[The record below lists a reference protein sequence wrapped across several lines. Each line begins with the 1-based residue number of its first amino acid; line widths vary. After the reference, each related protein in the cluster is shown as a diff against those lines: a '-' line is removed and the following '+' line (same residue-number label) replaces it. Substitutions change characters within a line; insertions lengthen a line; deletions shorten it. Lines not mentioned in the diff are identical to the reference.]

1 MQIFLFIVA
10 LILFTGLVIVHEW
23 GHFIVARRNGID
35 VEEFGLGFPPRV
47 VGKKLKS
54 GMILSFNWLPIGGF
68 VKLKGEH
75 DGDTRK
81 GSFGAATLGV
91 KTKVLLAGVFM
102 NLVVGIG
109 ILTVLAVIGLPKL
122 VTVDQFGQDQY
133 TVKSDTKVSKTA
145 VLAIYIEPNS
155 PAKRMGLASLDS
167 IKSITAGGQT
177 VNVNSPIDLK
187 NATSKFAGQKVNVTY
202 SHEGQDVTKTVQLRT
217 KQEVQ
222 PSLKTDNPKGILG
235 VEPYG
240 LEFRR
245 STWSAPI
252 TALGFTWQMT
262 ELSFK
267 GLGHAISGLGSTIA
281 GATTGNTQARQ
292 NGQAQASSQVGG
304 PVAIFKI
311 LWSTGSIGYQY
322 MLVIIAMISLTLA
335 IFNILPI
342 PALDGGRLFMILIS
356 RLVLRKPLSR
366 LAEERIVATGMVFL
380 LTLTVLI
387 TIVDVKRFL

>member
-23 GHFIVARRNGID
+23 GHFIVARRNGVD

>member
-1 MQIFLFIVA
+1 
-10 LILFTGLVIVHEW
+10 
-23 GHFIVARRNGID
+23 
-35 VEEFGLGFPPRV
+35 
-47 VGKKLKS
+47 
-54 GMILSFNWLPIGGF
+54 
-68 VKLKGEH
+68 
-75 DGDTRK
+75 
-81 GSFGAATLGV
+81 
-91 KTKVLLAGVFM
+91 
-102 NLVVGIG
+102 
-109 ILTVLAVIGLPKL
+109 LTVLAVIGLPKL

>member
-1 MQIFLFIVA
+1 
-10 LILFTGLVIVHEW
+10 
-23 GHFIVARRNGID
+23 
-35 VEEFGLGFPPRV
+35 
-47 VGKKLKS
+47 
-54 GMILSFNWLPIGGF
+54 
-68 VKLKGEH
+68 
-75 DGDTRK
+75 
-81 GSFGAATLGV
+81 
-91 KTKVLLAGVFM
+91 
-102 NLVVGIG
+102 
-109 ILTVLAVIGLPKL
+109 
-122 VTVDQFGQDQY
+122 
-133 TVKSDTKVSKTA
+133 
-145 VLAIYIEPNS
+145 
-155 PAKRMGLASLDS
+155 MGLASLDS